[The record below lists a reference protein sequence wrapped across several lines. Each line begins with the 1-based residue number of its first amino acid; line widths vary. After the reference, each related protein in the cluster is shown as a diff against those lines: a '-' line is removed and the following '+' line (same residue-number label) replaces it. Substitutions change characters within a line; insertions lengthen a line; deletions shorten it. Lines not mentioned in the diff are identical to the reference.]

1 MRVLIDNCLPWRLG
15 DAIVGHEVESV
26 VKLRWAALDDGPLL
40 DAMVGRF
47 DVLVTV
53 DKSIPFQQ
61 QLAGRP
67 VALVV
72 LRAKSNNL
80 KDVLPL
86 VPALLETLASIAPG
100 EAREIG

>member
-1 MRVLIDNCLPWRLG
+1 MRVLIDNCVPWRFG
-15 DAIVGHEVESV
+15 EAIAGHDVASV
-26 VKLRWAALDDGPLL
+26 VKLGWASYDDGPLL

-61 QLAGRP
+61 RLAGRA
-67 VALVV
+67 VSVVV
-72 LRAKSNNL
+72 LRARSNNL
-80 KDVLPL
+80 KELLPL
-86 VPALLETLASIAPG
+86 VPALLEALEGIAPG